1 MSVDIQKHPE
11 QMIAIPGLRDPLLQ
25 VSSHQLYFGQ
35 AHLEAFWIF
44 IREEMAVHVSA
55 LRVAAVVARYDTV
68 WVDNWHDPEFKLVSK
83 LIGERI
89 LGY

>member
-1 MSVDIQKHPE
+1 
-11 QMIAIPGLRDPLLQ
+11 
-25 VSSHQLYFGQ
+25 
-35 AHLEAFWIF
+35 
-44 IREEMAVHVSA
+44 MAVHVSA

-89 LGY
+89 LGYKKVQEPMDDERRVGLS

>member
-11 QMIAIPGLRDPLLQ
+11 QMIAISGLRNPLLQ

-35 AHLEAFWIF
+35 AHLEAFWVI
-44 IREEMAVHVSA
+44 ICEEMAVHVSA